1 MPSTNYYSL
10 YKYTNEIHSSS
21 LLPDL
26 FKLEEISRIESKT
39 KMSSLIKGFKTLSF
53 LVLLI
58 IVTLQY
64 ALDIY
69 GKFINDSKAFVS
81 KTVDAD
87 SFTMPPITIC
97 MDNALK
103 PTVLKKVA
111 GHFNSKFMIE
121 KYKVEKSVVKACS

>member
-1 MPSTNYYSL
+1 
-10 YKYTNEIHSSS
+10 
-21 LLPDL
+21 
-26 FKLEEISRIESKT
+26 
-39 KMSSLIKGFKTLSF
+39 MSSLIKGFKTLSF

-69 GKFINDSKAFVS
+69 GKFINDSKTFVS

-87 SFTMPPITIC
+87 SFTMPPVTIC

-103 PTVLKKVA
+103 PTILKKVA
-111 GHFNSKFMIE
+111 GHLKSRLFNLKLPPWTF
-121 KYKVEKSVVKACS
+121 KS

>member
-1 MPSTNYYSL
+1 M
-10 YKYTNEIHSSS
+10 
-21 LLPDL
+21 
-26 FKLEEISRIESKT
+26 EISRVESNT

-58 IVTLQY
+58 IVTWQY
-64 ALDIY
+64 ALEIY
-69 GKFINDSKAFVS
+69 EKFINDSKTFVS
-81 KTVDAD
+81 KTVDAH

-111 GHFNSKFMIE
+111 GHLNSRLFNPKRTTLDF
-121 KYKVEKSVVKACS
+121 